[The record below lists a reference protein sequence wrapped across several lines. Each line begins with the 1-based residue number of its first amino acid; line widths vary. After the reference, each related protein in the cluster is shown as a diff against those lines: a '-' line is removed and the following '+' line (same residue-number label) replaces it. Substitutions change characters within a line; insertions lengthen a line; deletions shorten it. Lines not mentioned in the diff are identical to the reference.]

1 MKTKERLI
9 IKNFGPIVKAEIEIK
24 PFMVFIGESG
34 SGKSVILKLL
44 SLFRWIYKQQQLY
57 YSLEILTKGRVDFE
71 AHINQRLELELHNSS
86 LIDYFQKGSFAN
98 YEIDDIIFTIQADT
112 DTKFTISNKRDTKKV
127 SLEKI
132 SFITDERAVIPT
144 LLNNTTRNVRFPY
157 HLTSTYED
165 FRFAFNELKKVN
177 NEQVAIKTM
186 GVSLNSQK
194 SSYDEQFFISQN
206 NQTYQ
211 VRFHDSSSGIKSA
224 SIVEIM
230 SHYYPFNFN
239 KQDIFI
245 NFYGK
250 VAPNF
255 IKLLGKNFEN
265 VQNTTP
271 EEMMMRNVM
280 QNIVLSFEEISNTD
294 ARISIFIEEPELNL
308 FPNAQKNL
316 VEHLVYSCF
325 EPPKKDKN
333 KTIHIAFSTH
343 SPYILSSLN
352 CLLLAYEVAN
362 KNPNLKE
369 KVETIIPNKF
379 WLDINKFNAFKV
391 ENGEVFSIIDKET
404 NLISAES
411 IDEVSEEIGETFD
424 KLLELDSNEFK

>member
-1 MKTKERLI
+1 MKTQERLI
-9 IKNFGPIVKAEIEIK
+9 IKNFGPIVKAEIDIK

-44 SLFRWIYKQQQLY
+44 SLFRWIYKQQQLF
-57 YSLEILTKGRVDFE
+57 YSLELLTKSKVDFE
-71 AHINQRLELELHNSS
+71 THINQTLEVELQNSS
-86 LIDYFQKGSFAN
+86 LVYYFQKGSFAS
-98 YEIDDIIFTIQADT
+98 YEINGIIFTLQHDT
-112 DTKFTISNKRDTKKV
+112 QPNFTLSNKRDSKKI

-132 SFITDERAVIPT
+132 TFITDERAVIPT
-144 LLNNTTRNVRFPY
+144 LLNNSTRNVRFPY

-165 FRFAFNELKKVN
+165 FRLAFNELKGDNK
-177 NEQVAIKTM
+177 QVVIKTM
-186 GVSLNSQK
+186 GVNLTSIKSTYEQK
-194 SSYDEQFFISQN
+194 FVISQDDKPYKISF
-206 NQTYQ
+206 Q
-211 VRFHDSSSGIKSA
+211 DSSSGIKSV
-224 SIVEIM
+224 SIVELI
-230 SHYYPFNFN
+230 SRYYPFHFN
-239 KQDIFI
+239 TQDIFV

-250 VAPNF
+250 IAPNF
-255 IKLLGKNFEN
+255 IKLLGKSFEN
-265 VQNTTP
+265 VQNATP
-271 EEMMMRNVM
+271 EEMIRRSIM
-280 QNIVLSFEEISNTD
+280 QNIALSFEDISNTD
-294 ARISIFIEEPELNL
+294 ARINIFIEEPELNL

-352 CLLLAYEVAN
+352 CLLLACEVAN

-404 NLISAES
+404 NLILAES

-424 KLLELDSNEFK
+424 KLLELDSK

>member
-1 MKTKERLI
+1 MKIQERLI
-9 IKNFGPIVKAEIEIK
+9 IKNFGPIVKATIDIK

-44 SLFRWIYKQQQLY
+44 SLFRWIYKQQQLF
-57 YSLEILTKGRVDFE
+57 YSLELLTKSKVDFE
-71 AHINQRLELELHNSS
+71 THINQTLEVELQNSS
-86 LIDYFQKGSFAN
+86 LVYYFQKGSFAS
-98 YEIDDIIFTIQADT
+98 YEINGIIFTLQHDT
-112 DTKFTISNKRDTKKV
+112 QPNFTLSNKRISKQV

-132 SFITDERAVIPT
+132 TFITDERAVIPT

-165 FRFAFNELKKVN
+165 FRLAFNELKGDNK
-177 NEQVAIKTM
+177 QVVIETM
-186 GVSLNSQK
+186 GVNLTSIKSTYEQK
-194 SSYDEQFFISQN
+194 FVISQDDKPYKISF
-206 NQTYQ
+206 Q
-211 VRFHDSSSGIKSA
+211 DSSSGIKSV
-224 SIVEIM
+224 SIVELI
-230 SHYYPFNFN
+230 SRYYPFHFN
-239 KQDIFI
+239 TQDIFVK
-245 NFYGK
+245 FYGK
-250 VAPNF
+250 IAPNF
-255 IKLLGKNFEN
+255 TKLLGKNFEN
-265 VQNTTP
+265 VQNATP
-271 EEMMMRNVM
+271 EEMIMRNFM
-280 QNIVLSFEEISNTD
+280 QNIALSLENISNTD
-294 ARISIFIEEPELNL
+294 ARINIFIEEPELNL

-352 CLLLAYEVAN
+352 CLLLACEVAN

-404 NLISAES
+404 NLILAES

-424 KLLELDSNEFK
+424 KLLELKSK

>member
-1 MKTKERLI
+1 MKTREQLI
-9 IKNFGPIVKAEIEIK
+9 IKNFGPITSATIDIK

-44 SLFRWIYKQQQLY
+44 SLFRWIYKRQQLL
-57 YSLEILTKGRVDFE
+57 YSLELLTNGNVGIQGYIAQTLQNE
-71 AHINQRLELELHNSS
+71 ISNAG
-86 LIDYFQKGSFAN
+86 LIDYFQKGSFAS
-98 YEIDDIIFTIQADT
+98 YEIDDITFVIQVDTSTDFTIT
-112 DTKFTISNKRDTKKV
+112 NTRKSKKV

-132 SFITDERAVIPT
+132 SFITDERVVIPT

-165 FRFAFNELKKVN
+165 FRFAFDELKKGN

-186 GVSLNSQK
+186 GVNLNSQK

-211 VRFHDSSSGIKSA
+211 VRFQDSSSGIKSA
-224 SIVEIM
+224 SIVEII
-230 SHYYPFNFN
+230 SRYYSFLFD

-265 VQNTTP
+265 VKNATP
-271 EEMMMRNVM
+271 EEMIMRNVM
-280 QNIVLSFEEISNTD
+280 QNVALSFEKISNTD

-308 FPNAQKNL
+308 FPNAQKAL

-343 SPYILSSLN
+343 SPYMLSSLN
-352 CLLLAYEVAN
+352 CLLLAHEIAT

-369 KVETIIPNKF
+369 KVESIIPSKF
-379 WLDINKFNAFKV
+379 WLDRDKFDAFKV
-391 ENGEVFSIIDKET
+391 ENGEVRSIISDET
-404 NLISAES
+404 HLILAES

-424 KLLELDSNEFK
+424 KLLELESK